1 MSTCLSSKDPDGPH
15 FRHSHYL
22 FFWQLLSKP
31 LHYCP
36 PSVVS
41 QMQVMNQLMVGHSSL
56 VVSKKNQLQWIRQKE
71 KLVETQVAHRVD
83 RRLGTQPWNG
93 TGTNRNWSSV
103 APESHW
109 WVCSKCS
116 LLMMPCS
123 LQESQSHGNS
133 LPVKWLRLCTLGSHK
148 PCGSAKKKKYRLKVS
163 GESELP
169 GLHCAP
175 TSWGGRVPWFTVP
188 HRVHTGERLN
198 STNKSRG
205 AISNKGEMNAGN

>member
-1 MSTCLSSKDPDGPH
+1 MSACLSSKDPDGPH

-41 QMQVMNQLMVGHSSL
+41 QMQVMNKLMMHHSSL
-56 VVSKKNQLQWIRQKE
+56 VVSKKKQLQRIGQKE
-71 KLVETQVAHRVD
+71 QLVETQVAHRVD

-103 APESHW
+103 GPESHW

-133 LPVKWLRLCTLGSHK
+133 LPVWDPTSHVALPKKKHQTQNLRRVWVAWPALCSHLLAVGESPDSLSHPECTLERGLTPQTK
-148 PCGSAKKKKYRLKVS
+148 AGVLFPIKGKRMLAIKK
-163 GESELP
+163 
-169 GLHCAP
+169 
-175 TSWGGRVPWFTVP
+175 
-188 HRVHTGERLN
+188 
-198 STNKSRG
+198 TN
-205 AISNKGEMNAGN
+205 N